1 MSVSKIFNYTRSF
14 SSIPRTIASYF
25 NSQRSNGDNNIAKNP
40 NYAQR
45 CRYSTNETE
54 GLLPSLKTLSKR
66 VRFYD
71 RSEPE
76 EEMSSR

>member
-1 MSVSKIFNYTRSF
+1 MSVSKIINYTRSF
-14 SSIPRTIASYF
+14 SFIPRAISSYF
-25 NSQRSNGDNNIAKNP
+25 NSQQSNGENNLAKNP

-45 CRYSTNETE
+45 CRYSTKETE
-54 GLLPSLKTLSKR
+54 GLFPSLKTLSKR

-76 EEMSSR
+76 EEMNSR